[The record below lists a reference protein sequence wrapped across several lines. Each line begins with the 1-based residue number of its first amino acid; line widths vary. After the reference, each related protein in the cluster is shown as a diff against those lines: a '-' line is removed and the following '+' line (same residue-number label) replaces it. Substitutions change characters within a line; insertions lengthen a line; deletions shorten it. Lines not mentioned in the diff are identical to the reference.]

1 MGILI
6 RERGGEWLEPAM
18 GYDSEKALQ
27 AIIHEHPSLV
37 TGTEIGHG
45 DQEIACRELEGGVG
59 PADVVILDARG
70 NLTLVE
76 CKLARNP
83 EVRRKVIGQVL
94 DYASRIWQMDVDE
107 FALAWANANGGV
119 SPFEDLDDQDGLIR
133 AALAENLAAARFRI
147 VLAVDG
153 INDDLRRIV
162 EFLNRI
168 TVPET
173 GVVAVEFAR
182 ASAGQTE
189 VLIPTTFGTDL
200 VEAKAAAD
208 PGARRV
214 RWREEQFFQ
223 WCEENDSVGAPLARR
238 LVTALLGRGFVLEG
252 GNGQRPS
259 LNFGFR
265 TPGSGLRWPV
275 GVAAR
280 KGGVTVEVRFA
291 DYKKELELREALARA
306 LEAIPG
312 LPVPL
317 AQMREVGFEKRP
329 STPIRDFSAEQLEA
343 LPEAVAGAFERAAA
357 LFQEAPQPDS

>member
-6 RERGGEWLEPAM
+6 RERGGDWQEPVM

-37 TGTEIGHG
+37 TGSLPGQADTV
-45 DQEIACRELEGGVG
+45 IACRELEGGVG
-59 PADVVILDARG
+59 PADVVVLDASG

-94 DYASRIWQMDVDE
+94 DYASRIWQMDADE
-107 FALAWANANGGV
+107 FALAWAKASGGV
-119 SPFEDLDDQDGLIR
+119 SPFEALEDEDGLIR
-133 AALAENLAAARFRI
+133 AAVAENLAAARFRI

-173 GVVAVEFAR
+173 GVIALELER
-182 ASAGQTE
+182 ASAGGTE
-189 VLIPTTFGTDL
+189 VLIPTTFGTDF

-208 PGARRV
+208 PVARRA
-214 RWREEQFFQ
+214 RWSQEQFFE
-223 WCEENDSVGAPLARR
+223 WCEENDPAGGPLARR
-238 LVTALLGRGFVLEG
+238 LVTALLGRGFILEG

-259 LNFGFR
+259 VNFGL
-265 TPGSGLRWPV
+265 TTAAYGLRWPV
-275 GVAAR
+275 GIAAR
-280 KGGVTVEVRFA
+280 KDGVTVEIRFS
-291 DYKKELELREALARA
+291 DYKAIPELRDALA
-306 LEAIPG
+306 EAVESIPG
-312 LPVPL
+312 IPVPV
-317 AQMREVGFEKRP
+317 AQVRELGFEKRP
-329 STPIRDFSAEQLEA
+329 SIPIRDFTPAHIDA
-343 LPEAVAGAFERAAA
+343 LPGAVARAFERAAA
-357 LFQEAPQPDS
+357 DVQQA

>member
-6 RERGGEWLEPAM
+6 RERGGDWQEPVM

-37 TGTEIGHG
+37 TGTPPGRA
-45 DQEIACRELEGGVG
+45 DTVIACRELEGGVG
-59 PADVVILDARG
+59 PADVVVLDTSG

-107 FALAWANANGGV
+107 FALAWANASGGV
-119 SPFEDLDDQDGLIR
+119 SPFEALSDEDGLIR
-133 AALAENLAAARFRI
+133 AALAKNLAAARFRI

-173 GVVAVEFAR
+173 GVVAVEFER
-182 ASAGQTE
+182 ASAGGTE
-189 VLIPTTFGTDL
+189 VLIPTTFGTDF

-208 PGARRV
+208 PAMRRPN
-214 RWREEQFFQ
+214 WTEEQFFDH
-223 WCEENDSVGAPLARR
+223 CEENYSVEAPLARR
-238 LVTALLGRGFVLEG
+238 LVTALLERGFVLEG
-252 GNGQRPS
+252 GRGEKPS
-259 LNFGFR
+259 LNFGL
-265 TPGSGLRWPV
+265 TTSDYGLRWPI

-280 KGGVTVEVRFA
+280 KEGVTIEVRFA
-291 DYKKELELREALARA
+291 DYKKIPELRESLAKSV
-306 LEAIPG
+306 ESIPG
-312 LPVPL
+312 IPIPVEL
-317 AQMREVGFEKRP
+317 VRRLDFEKRP
-329 STPIRDFSAEQLEA
+329 SIPIRDFTAVHIDA
-343 LPEAVAGAFERAAA
+343 LPGAVAAAFELVTAKAHGK
-357 LFQEAPQPDS
+357 